1 LRLAIL
7 RHLGF
12 EEHLRLDGC
21 SVLFSFLLA
30 CAAATASDIIILAN
44 VLLRVVVVVVRVLFG
59 MMYTMVG
66 LLRAA
71 HRLKTGLGDTW

>member
-1 LRLAIL
+1 MRLAIL

-30 CAAATASDIIILAN
+30 CAAATASDIIILAK
-44 VLLRVVVVVVRVLFG
+44 VLLRVVVVVRVLFG